1 MAAVALYEGVRVSEI
16 ALRPLPRYLSAPA
29 AGALCGLIAYKFPA
43 VRGPGISVQSGVGPR
58 VRVTGGK
65 SVSESRK
72 GWQLR

>member
-43 VRGPGISVQSGVGPR
+43 VREPGI
-58 VRVTGGK
+58 
-65 SVSESRK
+65 
-72 GWQLR
+72 